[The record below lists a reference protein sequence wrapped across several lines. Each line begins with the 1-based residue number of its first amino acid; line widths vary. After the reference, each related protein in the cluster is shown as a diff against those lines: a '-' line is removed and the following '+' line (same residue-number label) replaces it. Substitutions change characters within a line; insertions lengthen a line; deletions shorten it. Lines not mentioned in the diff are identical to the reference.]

1 MNKIKNPTT
10 DSGKIFFMHVVLL
23 GEEVEHRAQGVYFL
37 RAKLSLF
44 RQHGLRTHDGA
55 CAR

>member
-23 GEEVEHRAQGVYFL
+23 GEELEHRAQGVYFL